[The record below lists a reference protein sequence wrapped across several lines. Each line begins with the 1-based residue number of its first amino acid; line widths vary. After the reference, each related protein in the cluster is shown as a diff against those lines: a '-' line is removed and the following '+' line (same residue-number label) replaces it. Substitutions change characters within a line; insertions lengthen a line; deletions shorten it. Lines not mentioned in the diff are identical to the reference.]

1 MLHGRDKGLVVQED
15 RSIVY
20 VPLVVLGHGGHAA
33 GVVLAWVSA
42 GAAVGW

>member
-1 MLHGRDKGLVVQED
+1 
-15 RSIVY
+15 
-20 VPLVVLGHGGHAA
+20 VVLGHGGHAA